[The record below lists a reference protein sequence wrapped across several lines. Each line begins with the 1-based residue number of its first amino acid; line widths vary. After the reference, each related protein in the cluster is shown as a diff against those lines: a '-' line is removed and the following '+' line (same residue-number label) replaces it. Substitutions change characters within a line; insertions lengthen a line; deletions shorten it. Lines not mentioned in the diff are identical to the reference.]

1 MASQHG
7 SHQLPTAPILRLAS
21 HLGCDY
27 GHARMIATLNLY
39 SSSLLYHHDDHFYH
53 SCSFPF
59 WYSSNGGLEQKPS
72 DLAGRFQYHF
82 DTEACLLQNVGKYLQ
97 VYLKLIVEEEREQ
110 DVAHSS

>member
-1 MASQHG
+1 MAVSNRNLLKTLKKITIDLENETLLVHG
-7 SHQLPTAPILRLAS
+7 RCRKEKENCRSTNISYKFIIP
-21 HLGCDY
+21 
-27 GHARMIATLNLY
+27 
-39 SSSLLYHHDDHFYH
+39 
-53 SCSFPF
+53 
-59 WYSSNGGLEQKPS
+59 